1 MWKTLIIEPTI
12 NKEKKFTA
20 ILIVQ
25 NLRSFHKKFYWLI
38 DWLID
43 FFEKSLN
50 LVDLSTFL

>member
-1 MWKTLIIEPTI
+1 MWKTLIIEPII